1 MPIGYAITVALIAFC
16 TAVAVIGPRPPHTT
30 PSFWGFWVTFQINE
44 VPFVALYVLAASSL
58 LAFSQGDLA
67 SPGGIEIFGFA
78 VLTVVGLVVLVQRA
92 VLAGPAVRRA
102 FAEGAGIELTLRPRP
117 WAHILLAPFGY
128 RRREVARIRNISYG
142 DAGKHNL
149 LDVYHQ
155 RDRPAGGPILVFF
168 HGGGF
173 RIGSKNREARA
184 MLNRLAAQGWM
195 CVNANYRLAPAQYPD
210 HHVDAKKVVAWARSH
225 AAEYGGDPRTI
236 VVSGSSAGGHLATM
250 IALTPN
256 DPVFQ
261 PGFEDEDTSVA
272 AAIGFGGYYGRLD
285 GPGSSPL
292 DRLGDAPPILI
303 VHGTNDSSVLV
314 EDARELVGGLRA
326 ASAQPV
332 LYAELPGGQHGFDL
346 YFSLRYT
353 YVIDAVAAFGSWVS
367 TRGGTL

>member
-1 MPIGYAITVALIAFC
+1 
-16 TAVAVIGPRPPHTT
+16 
-30 PSFWGFWVTFQINE
+30 
-44 VPFVALYVLAASSL
+44 
-58 LAFSQGDLA
+58 
-67 SPGGIEIFGFA
+67 
-78 VLTVVGLVVLVQRA
+78 
-92 VLAGPAVRRA
+92 
-102 FAEGAGIELTLRPRP
+102 
-117 WAHILLAPFGY
+117 
-128 RRREVARIRNISYG
+128 
-142 DAGKHNL
+142 
-149 LDVYHQ
+149 
-155 RDRPAGGPILVFF
+155 
-168 HGGGF
+168 
-173 RIGSKNREARA
+173 
-184 MLNRLAAQGWM
+184 
-195 CVNANYRLAPAQYPD
+195 
-210 HHVDAKKVVAWARSH
+210 
-225 AAEYGGDPRTI
+225 
-236 VVSGSSAGGHLATM
+236 M

-261 PGFEDEDTSVA
+261 PGFEDADTSVA

-367 TRGGTL
+367 TRGGAF